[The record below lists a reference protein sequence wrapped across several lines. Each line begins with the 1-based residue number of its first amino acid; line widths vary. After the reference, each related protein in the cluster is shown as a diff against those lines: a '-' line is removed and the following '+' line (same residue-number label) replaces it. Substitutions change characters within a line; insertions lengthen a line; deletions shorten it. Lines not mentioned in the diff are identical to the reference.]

1 MAIAYESIAT
11 TDFNEVSPG
20 TLTITKPTGL
30 AVGDMMI
37 ANLVWNSN
45 DTEAPTLPSGWTQL
59 FHSTTG
65 TKSAMAYKV
74 ADSGDVAASNFVF
87 TLAGTVSA
95 SGGSIMRWS
104 GVGQI
109 DAGSV
114 YRDLSTTATPTFTTG
129 VTPSVADSYLLFIY
143 YCEFTLNAVGSYAI
157 TTNNPTWVEVAQET
171 NVSPDL
177 TMAIAYASRPETTAT
192 GNFSCTTENSIGSHF
207 GRLIVLSPTTNVNL
221 SMPVINV
228 TSSLVAPSLTIDVN
242 FQMPT
247 IDVSSSLVAPTIK
260 VNEKTQWID
269 TEKGS
274 KTWTDTKK

>member
-1 MAIAYESIAT
+1 MAIAYHSIAT

-20 TLTITKPTGL
+20 TLTITKPSGL

-37 ANLVWNSN
+37 ANLIWDSN
-45 DTEAPTLPSGWTQL
+45 NTDAPTLPSGWTQL

-74 ADSGDVAASNFVF
+74 AVSGDVAASNFVF
-87 TLAGTVSA
+87 TLAGTVIA
-95 SGGSIMRWS
+95 SGGSIMRWT

-114 YRDLSTTATPTFTTG
+114 YRDLSTTANPTFTTG

-157 TTNNPTWVEVAQET
+157 TTNNPTWTEIAQET
-171 NVSPDL
+171 NTSPDL

-192 GNFSCTTENSIGSHF
+192 GNFTCTTENSIGSHF
-207 GRLIVLSPTTNVNL
+207 GRLIVLSPITNINL
-221 SMPVINV
+221 SMPVGTLTL
-228 TSSLVAPSLTIDVN
+228 TSPTPSLTIDVN
-242 FQMPT
+242 IPMPVGT
-247 IDVSSSLVAPTIK
+247 LSVTGGIPT
-260 VNEKTQWID
+260 VTT
-269 TEKGS
+269 TENNVWTEETKNS
-274 KTWTDTKK
+274 TTWTEENK